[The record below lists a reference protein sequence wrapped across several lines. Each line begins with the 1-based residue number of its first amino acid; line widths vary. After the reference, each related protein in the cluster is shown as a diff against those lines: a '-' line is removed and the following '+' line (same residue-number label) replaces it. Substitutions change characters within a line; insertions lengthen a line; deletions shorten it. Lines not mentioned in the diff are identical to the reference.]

1 MTLKVR
7 LPALRRA
14 GHGVNVLQQTSR
26 SSRPDARRREKGNIK
41 SRSVRRTENVLAA
54 ALDAFALQVA
64 GHLRLRRHARRPAAP
79 WQAVERPLHRIS
91 VGGAI
96 SKVGR
101 RSRRVR
107 RARWSS
113 AAAAGRPTAL
123 TSIRWNEL
131 PRGPF
136 LPSLYPRPEP
146 SLHLCGE
153 DEPPVSLHCA
163 SAQECAHNGQAVN
176 SQHLVFLS
184 L

>member
-26 SSRPDARRREKGNIK
+26 SSRADARRREKGNIK

-79 WQAVERPLHRIS
+79 WQAVERPLHGIPL
-91 VGGAI
+91 GGQLQKLVVAAVE
-96 SKVGR
+96 SGAQGG
-101 RSRRVR
+101 
-107 RARWSS
+107 RARPLP
-113 AAAAGRPTAL
+113 GGQPRL
-123 TSIRWNEL
+123 TSVRWNEL

-136 LPSLYPRPEP
+136 LPSLYPRPET
-146 SLHLCGE
+146 SLDLCGE

-163 SAQECAHNGQAVN
+163 SAQERAHNGQAVN